1 MILIGL
7 KTENTGVGTYD
18 TDYSSVSHQRMDIIA
33 SSPND
38 TSETLAQLYHAMV
51 KKGERSQEKLGE
63 IEEKLEFS
71 DMSEE
76 EYEQKTTALLDD
88 IKILKYERVL
98 IVDGIILK

>member
-7 KTENTGVGTYD
+7 KTENTGVGTFD
-18 TDYSSVSHQRMDIIA
+18 TDYSIVSNQRMDIIA
-33 SSPND
+33 FSPSD

-51 KKGERSQEKLGE
+51 KKGERSKEKLIE
-63 IEEKLEFS
+63 IQEELEFS

-76 EYEQKTTALLDD
+76 EYERKTTELLAD